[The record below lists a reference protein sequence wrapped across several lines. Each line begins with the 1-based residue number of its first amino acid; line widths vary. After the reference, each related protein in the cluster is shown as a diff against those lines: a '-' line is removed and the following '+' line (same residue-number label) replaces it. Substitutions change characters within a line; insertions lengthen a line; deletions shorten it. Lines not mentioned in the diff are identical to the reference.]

1 MRGNVNAFSR
11 STTATR
17 NWATECKCCAR
28 KCEKKPEIKCK
39 VKLYNEKRHHER
51 APIFPRRLGADQK
64 LRAVE
69 TTLSFYVAQRL
80 ITLIYFKAL
89 LIPTVLRALRSSRE
103 AWR

>member
-1 MRGNVNAFSR
+1 M
-11 STTATR
+11 
-17 NWATECKCCAR
+17 K
-28 KCEKKPEIKCK
+28 
-39 VKLYNEKRHHER
+39 R
-51 APIFPRRLGADQK
+51 APIFPRRADQK